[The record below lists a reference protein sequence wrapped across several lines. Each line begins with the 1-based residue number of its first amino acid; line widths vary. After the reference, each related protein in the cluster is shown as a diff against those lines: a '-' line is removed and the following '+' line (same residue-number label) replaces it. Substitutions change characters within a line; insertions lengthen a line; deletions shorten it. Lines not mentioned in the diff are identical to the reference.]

1 MQKAINLKSDSMLR
15 ENVKN
20 MKFMSETNAVMTVF
34 AGTNGAGKST
44 LSMQM
49 KDWLGELVD
58 PDQIARELKPDDPRS
73 ADLSAGREAVKRI
86 RSLIKQS
93 ENFAIE
99 TTLSGS
105 FVLKHMEI
113 AKQKSYEIV
122 LYYIG
127 LQDVQMH
134 IDRVASRVEQ
144 GGHWIAEED
153 IRYRYGESLKNL
165 IPALNLAD
173 QIIIIDNTHEPLIV
187 AEIRQGHLVYRNN
200 FVPAWAN
207 PVLIPYY

>member
-1 MQKAINLKSDSMLR
+1 MR
-15 ENVKN
+15 
-20 MKFMSETNAVMTVF
+20 
-34 AGTNGAGKST
+34 
-44 LSMQM
+44 
-49 KDWLGELVD
+49 DWLDELVD
-58 PDQIARELKPDDPRS
+58 PDQIARELKPDNPRS

-86 RSLIKQS
+86 RSLIKNG

-105 FVLKHMEI
+105 FVLKHMEV
-113 AKQKSYEIV
+113 AKEKSYEIV

-134 IDRVASRVEQ
+134 IDRVEQ

-165 IPALNLAD
+165 TPALAIAD
-173 QIIIIDNTHEPLIV
+173 QVIIIDNTYEPLIV
-187 AEIRQGHLVYRNN
+187 AEIMQSNLVYC
-200 FVPAWAN
+200 VESIPAWAN
-207 PVLIPYY
+207 PVLVGY

>member
-1 MQKAINLKSDSMLR
+1 
-15 ENVKN
+15 
-20 MKFMSETNAVMTVF
+20 MSEIKPVMTVF

-49 KDWLGELVD
+49 REWLGELVD
-58 PDQIARELKPDDPRS
+58 PDQIARELKPENPRS

-86 RSLIKQS
+86 RSLIRS
-93 ENFAIE
+93 GTNFAIE

-105 FVLKHMEI
+105 FVLKHMQI
-113 AKQKSYEIV
+113 AKENRYEIV
-122 LYYIG
+122 VYYIG

-153 IRYRYGESLKNL
+153 IRFRYGQSLQNL
-165 IPALNLAD
+165 TPALAIAD
-173 QIIIIDNTHEPLIV
+173 QVIIIDNTYEPLII
-187 AEIRQGHLVYRNN
+187 AEITQDKLVYCSDTIP
-200 FVPAWAN
+200 VWCK
-207 PVLIPYY
+207 PVLVRYK

>member
-1 MQKAINLKSDSMLR
+1 MKLDSMLLG
-15 ENVKN
+15 NVKN
-20 MKFMSETNAVMTVF
+20 TNIMSEIQPIMTVF

-49 KDWLGELVD
+49 KKWLGELVD
-58 PDQIARELKPDDPRS
+58 PDQIARELKPDNPRS

-86 RSLIKQS
+86 RALIKNG
-93 ENFAIE
+93 ENFAVE

-113 AKQKSYEIV
+113 AKQRNYKVV

-153 IRYRYGESLKNL
+153 IRYRYGESLRNL
-165 IPALNLAD
+165 TPALTLAD

-187 AEIRQGHLVYRNN
+187 AEIMQGHLVYRGD
-200 FVPAWAN
+200 FAPAWAI
-207 PVLIPYY
+207 PVLAPY

>member
-1 MQKAINLKSDSMLR
+1 
-15 ENVKN
+15 
-20 MKFMSETNAVMTVF
+20 MSETRPVMTVF

-49 KDWLGELVD
+49 REWLGELVD
-58 PDQIARELKPDDPRS
+58 PDQIARELKPENPRS

-86 RSLIKQS
+86 RSLIKS
-93 ENFAIE
+93 GVNFAIE

-113 AKQKSYEIV
+113 AKENNYEIV
-122 LYYIG
+122 VYYIG
-127 LQDVQMH
+127 LEDVQMH

-153 IRYRYGESLKNL
+153 IRYRYGQSLKNL
-165 IPALNLAD
+165 KPALAIAD
-173 QIIIIDNTHEPLIV
+173 RVTIIDNTYEPLIV
-187 AEIRQGHLVYRNN
+187 AEIMQSDLLYCVESI
-200 FVPAWAN
+200 PAWAN
-207 PVLIPYY
+207 PVLVGY